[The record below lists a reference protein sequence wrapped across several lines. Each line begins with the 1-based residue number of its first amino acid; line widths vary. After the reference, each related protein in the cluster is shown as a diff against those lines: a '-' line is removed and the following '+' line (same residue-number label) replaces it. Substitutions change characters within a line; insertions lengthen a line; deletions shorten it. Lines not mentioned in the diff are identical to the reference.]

1 MREDQVCEHLR
12 NLNIHKSL
20 APDEMKPRVLREL
33 TDVVAKEL
41 STLLEKSRQSDDNN
55 LSTSPLPGKVMEQM
69 FLVGMLKHV
78 EKREVI
84 QDPQGFTESKFCL
97 TSLTLF
103 YDRVTTLVDERKAMD
118 AINPFLYFW
127 VLWDFHQIQ

>member
-1 MREDQVCEHLR
+1 
-12 NLNIHKSL
+12 
-20 APDEMKPRVLREL
+20 
-33 TDVVAKEL
+33 
-41 STLLEKSRQSDDNN
+41 
-55 LSTSPLPGKVMEQM
+55 MEQM

-103 YDRVTTLVDERKAMD
+103 YDGVTTLVDERKAMD

-127 VLWDFHQIQ
+127 VLWDFHQIQWMRKEMWQVLTGPDYSTAERSEYTHDT